1 MSGPLELYRTTVNL
15 RGLGVGTQ
23 IEIDPS
29 DEGWAPDIRAKRIVP
44 VERDGPAPDEWVE
57 DWETGAIVD
66 LVEPE
71 KVSDWTLRSG
81 NAMRLLP
88 SHRSGPDDRLIDRPV
103 DDDLRSAGQIDRDQM
118 ARDD

>member
-44 VERDGPAPDEWVE
+44 VNVAVS
-57 DWETGAIVD
+57 ETYVTD
-66 LVEPE
+66 EPE
-71 KVSDWTLRSG
+71 VSDWTLRSG

-88 SHRSGPDDRLIDRPV
+88 VHRSGPDDRLIDRPV
-103 DDDLRSAGQIDRDQM
+103 DDDLRSAGQTDRDQM